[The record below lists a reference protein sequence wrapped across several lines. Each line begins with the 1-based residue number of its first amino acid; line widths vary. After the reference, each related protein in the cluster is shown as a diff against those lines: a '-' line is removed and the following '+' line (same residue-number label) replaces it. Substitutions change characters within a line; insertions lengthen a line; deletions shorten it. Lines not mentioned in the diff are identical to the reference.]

1 MHFRTVSKLSRY
13 FWMTLKYFS
22 WFQNCLDISKL
33 FQIFR
38 TDTKLSEYFQ
48 MTKKSFRQF
57 QNCLKTYR
65 WPQTSS
71 GKFPDNFKLF
81 FHCFGDAQI
90 FDFYLIMH
98 FAALSWGAITRFFG
112 FLRETLTHAS
122 SGKFLHVESCY
133 PESFGFFCL
142 WSQHTRIQFNK
153 GNGIII
159 CAKMEYLSYW

>member
-1 MHFRTVSKLSRY
+1 MHFRTFSKLSRY

-81 FHCFGDAQI
+81 FTVSGMSR
-90 FDFYLIMH
+90 YLVFIWLCILRLCH
-98 FAALSWGAITRFFG
+98 EGQLRVFFS
-112 FLRETLTHAS
+112 LLWETLTQAS
-122 SGKFLHVESCY
+122 SGKLLHVESCY
-133 PESFGFFCL
+133 PESFVFFASGL
-142 WSQHTRIQFNK
+142 NIREYNLTR
-153 GNGIII
+153 GTG
-159 CAKMEYLSYW
+159 MEYLSYW